1 MKIRLTFKTPDVVD
15 ESIQEIENQEE
26 AVMVSNLAR
35 KWIQYGEYIT
45 VEIDTEKETCIVV
58 PIQN

>member
-1 MKIRLTFKTPDVVD
+1 VKIRLTFKTPDVVD